1 MQNCNMKEFTGDQRE
16 SLVIITIVEHLM
28 RRDHFQNYFEKAL
41 LM

>member
-1 MQNCNMKEFTGDQRE
+1 MQNYNMKEFTGDQRE
-16 SLVIITIVEHLM
+16 VVVMITIVENLM